1 MFTMFQF
8 AETPEKEVVF
18 GGNPTPYHSVLSKY
32 RITSL
37 LVGKSSIYRSL
48 FFFLVPKFKK
58 VVFEEELKPK
68 MP

>member
-37 LVGKSSIYRSL
+37 LVGKSSNYRSL
-48 FFFLVPKFKK
+48 FFFLVPKF
-58 VVFEEELKPK
+58 
-68 MP
+68 